1 MANRVGYNPND
12 KVSKTSKSFDAAIA
26 GLMSGVITRSIVQ
39 PLDVFKIRY
48 QLQIEAKS
56 DAKYQSIRQAF
67 SSILREE
74 GISAFWKG
82 HMAAQ
87 YLSATYMT
95 FQFYGVD
102 LFTRQVYTWFPSFNE
117 SAVSRTLIVSLGG
130 LCGASMATLASFP
143 FDVVRT
149 RVVAQPT
156 TNLQDPS
163 RLYYNNTR
171 HALATI
177 VKREGFFGL
186 YKGILPQ
193 LLSMG
198 PTSAIQ
204 FACYSTFTELY
215 FHFKQDQL
223 NIFEKFLCGSLSGGF
238 GKTIVYPLD
247 TIRKRLQV
255 QGFEEGR
262 KSLGQTQKYHGMINC
277 ISTMYKNE
285 NGLWAFYKGYVPG
298 MAKAFISSGLY
309 FSLFE
314 FFKLVIVQR
323 KKEEL

>member
-1 MANRVGYNPND
+1 MANRAGFNPND
-12 KVSKTSKSFDAAIA
+12 KVSKSSKSFDAAIA
-26 GLMSGVITRSIVQ
+26 GLCSGTITRSIVQ

-56 DAKYQSIRQAF
+56 DAKYQSIRRAF
-67 SSILREE
+67 ATILKEE
-74 GISAFWKG
+74 GITAFWKG

-87 YLSATYMT
+87 YLSAMYMT

-102 LFTRQVYTWFPSFNE
+102 LFTRKLYSTFPSLNE
-117 SAVSRTLIVSLGG
+117 SPVNRTVIVSLGG
-130 LCGASMATLASFP
+130 LFGATMATLVSFP

-163 RLYYNNTR
+163 SLYYTNTR
-171 HALATI
+171 NALVQI
-177 VKREGFFGL
+177 VRNEGFFGL
-186 YKGILPQ
+186 YKGIWPQ

-204 FACYSTFTELY
+204 FACYSTFTEIY
-215 FHFKQDQL
+215 YYMKQDQL
-223 NIFEKFLCGSLSGGF
+223 NLIEKFLCGSLSGGV

-262 KSLGQTQKYHGMINC
+262 RNLGATQKYTGMIHC
-277 ISTMYKNE
+277 IATMYKNE
-285 NGLWAFYKGYVPG
+285 NGLRGFYKGYVPG
-298 MAKAFISSGLY
+298 MAKAFLASGLY

-314 FFKLVIVQR
+314 LFKKLIVAQR
-323 KKEEL
+323 TEL